1 MTMDGRKA
9 LVARLA
15 GQFKE
20 NEAYCLSKDFVES
33 EARSKFI
40 DPLLEALG
48 WDVKNEKGAR
58 HDKREVIT
66 EDRVVIDGQTKHP
79 DYTLCYGGERKMY
92 VEAKQPSVNLKDDPE
107 PALQLAAFSG
117 SDADRSLLEQRV
129 SLIDSQINALVYKLY
144 GLTAEEIAVVEG
156 K

>member
-1 MTMDGRKA
+1 M
-9 LVARLA
+9 
-15 GQFKE
+15 
-20 NEAYCLSKDFVES
+20 YLSKRRQKSVS
-33 EARSKFI
+33 RLIIQNGGQTCSTAWIWS
-40 DPLLEALG
+40 AL
-48 WDVKNEKGAR
+48 

-66 EDRVVIDGQTKHP
+66 EDRVVIDGQTKQP